1 LRGAVFCEKLNT
13 NKPSGVVVRE
23 KLLTIAGNVRL
34 RYAVL
39 WTLALLLVLDIGVR
53 RWERT
58 PDLVLRN
65 EGQSHSVMPYLF
77 RQMRLHRDRP
87 VVAFIGASVMQG
99 VLNATPKTT
108 VPELVQQTLRA
119 NGRQVECYNLAV
131 IANGFGDDLALAEE
145 SIRNGAD
152 LLVFNLPYKLFS
164 YKGALGY
171 ESGHRSSAYYLRH
184 RSDFGF
190 LRRKFLLLSWRDY
203 LDIHLQGAIGNIWAL
218 YRERQLINL
227 VLTGDTDA
235 LAGNL
240 RNWLTE
246 MIRPGTLQAPLAK
259 VGTPQQRDRAN
270 VWKEATADY
279 LAGNRD
285 AYEKIVLDRKSRH
298 FRMFELIN
306 RLGQSP
312 DVKLLFVISPIN
324 RTMNDETNQ
333 FAWNKYRQFQVMM
346 NEIVHENENMLLD
359 LTDAVDNRHF
369 TDSDHLTITG
379 NRQMAQALIAPIEQA
394 LAEMEE

>member
-1 LRGAVFCEKLNT
+1 
-13 NKPSGVVVRE
+13 VVVRE

-99 VLNATPKTT
+99 VLNATPETT

-246 MIRPGTLQAPLAK
+246 MIRPGILQAPLAK
-259 VGTPQQRDRAN
+259 GGTPQQRDRAN

-379 NRQMAQALIAPIEQA
+379 NRQMAQALIAPIERV